1 MPGVIGNP
9 ESLVEES
16 HGAAGLLEYP
26 VYTKPPVWSDLEVPD
41 VLLSGHHAK
50 IRRWRR
56 DRALEK
62 TSARRPD
69 LIAALDT
76 STLDKHDRAFLA
88 SLGWEVRGGALHR
101 APGSAEPVPGAT
113 VGGVAE

>member
-1 MPGVIGNP
+1 M
-9 ESLVEES
+9 
-16 HGAAGLLEYP
+16 
-26 VYTKPPVWSDLEVPD
+26 WSDIEVPE

-69 LIAALDT
+69 LIEALDVGG
-76 STLDKHDRAFLA
+76 LDKHDKAFLA
-88 SLGWEVRGGALHR
+88 TLGWEVRGGALHR
-101 APGSAEPVPGAT
+101 SARGEDLAPQGAP
-113 VGGVAE
+113 GGVAE